1 MKKTIFAKTAAV
13 CGAAMLSLTG
23 FSAFAQKDTPVEE
36 IRGIDAEKVN
46 VAAGEVEA
54 QQGEVVK
61 FPVYLVNNLPE
72 GFTNLEIEMYYDERL
87 TPVLTEDGNVT
98 VKKGEVCDEL
108 TCVFSHDAERC
119 KIKMN
124 AAGTAPEKDSGLMF
138 TVELTVPVD
147 DAGTF
152 PVVIRVRQFGDAKE
166 AEETETVNW
175 RDSGYVKVSGTPKPP
190 VRGDVNHDGE
200 VTVEDSVFVADYYIQ
215 CAADRVYTGALNP
228 EKADADRDGV
238 VSWEDMQ
245 YIQRYYTE
253 TLLALRLITWGEI
266 LDDGAFPL
274 EGKLGDVN
282 SDWGVDVSDAQIV
295 LSYYVNRLADPKY
308 SDHEHSVRWNGDID
322 KNGEIGVE
330 DAQYI
335 LQYYVKNTLAHQKKA
350 WIQIICDN

>member
-1 MKKTIFAKTAAV
+1 MKKTILAKTAAV

-36 IRGIDAEKVN
+36 IWGIDAEKVN
-46 VAAGEVEA
+46 VAAGEVTAE
-54 QQGEVVK
+54 QGEVVK
-61 FPVYLVNNLPE
+61 FSVYLVNNLPE
-72 GFTNLEIEMYYDERL
+72 GFTNLEIDMYYDERL
-87 TPVLTEDGNVT
+87 TPVLKEDGSVT

-124 AAGTAPEKDSGLMF
+124 AAGTAPEKDNGLMF
-138 TVELTVPVD
+138 TVELIVPSD
-147 DAGTF
+147 EAGYF
-152 PVVIRVRQFGDAKE
+152 PVVIRVRQFNDAKLD
-166 AEETETVNW
+166 ETETVEW
-175 RDSGYVKVSGTPKPP
+175 RHSGYVKVFGTPKPP
-190 VRGDVNHDGE
+190 VRGDVNRDGE
-200 VTVEDSVFVADYYIQ
+200 VAIEDAQLVFDYYRQ
-215 CAADRVYTGALNP
+215 CAAEHAYIEASGGLEAGDV
-228 EKADADRDGV
+228 DRDGA
-238 VSWEDMQ
+238 VSWEDMH
-245 YIQRYYTE
+245 YIVAYYMD
-253 TLLALRLITWGEI
+253 TLMANKLTTWGEI
-266 LDDGAFPL
+266 LDGGPYPMI
-274 EGKLGDVN
+274 GNVN
-282 SDWGVDVSDAQIV
+282 SDRIVDVSDAQIV